1 MSKQKQKSNAEKTIN
16 VTDTTD
22 NLDITLTHSIG
33 DDEFED
39 VILTFGSNVVSTKVV
54 SVFKFVKTQYSTKTS
69 NNGDGVKPIYFKE
82 AFDNGF
88 VYSKRYEDNNKCGV
102 IVIQNY
108 DSLLSNNDDYYE
120 MSLLIDVIDT
130 KTNKQST
137 IEKKLTLKYNKPA
150 QTEEPKKKARTKR
163 QTVLNVDNPSP
174 LYATM
179 STKIESLQP
188 KEEEVPIMNLKM
200 VASLVNGENEDL
212 TINRYKEL
220 ESSDV
225 VETSGLND
233 VSLVCDVFSDIADG
247 NETVEIFG
255 LNFSVTSSAY
265 WCNPTT
271 IIKKEPITLDDDL
284 VLDGVS
290 DETYKD
296 TSVITFQIT
305 DEPVFSRTCLVNIS
319 LVDFPETSISL
330 FIKNM
335 PEEAK
340 KLKI

>member
-1 MSKQKQKSNAEKTIN
+1 MSKQKHKSNADKTIN

-54 SVFKFVKTQYSTKTS
+54 SVFKFVKTQYNTKTS
-69 NNGDGVKPIYFKE
+69 NNGDENKQIYFKE

-88 VYSKRYEDNNKCGV
+88 VYSKRYEDNDKCGV
-102 IVIQNY
+102 IVIRNY
-108 DSLLSNNDDYYE
+108 GSLFSGNDDYYE
-120 MSLLIDVIDT
+120 MLLLIDVIDT

-137 IEKKLTLKYNKPA
+137 IEKKLILKYDKPE
-150 QTEEPKKKARTKR
+150 QTEEPKKKACRKR
-163 QTVLNVDNPSP
+163 QTALNVDNPSP

-179 STKIESLQP
+179 SAKIESLQP
-188 KEEEVPIMNLKM
+188 KEEEVPILNLKM
-200 VASLVNGENEDL
+200 VANLVDGENEGS
-212 TINRYKEL
+212 TINRYKEV

-225 VETSGLND
+225 VETAGLND
-233 VSLVCDVFSDIADG
+233 VSIVCDIFSDMVDEKNFA
-247 NETVEIFG
+247 EIFG

-271 IIKKEPITLDDDL
+271 TIKKEPITLDDDL
-284 VLDGVS
+284 VLDGVLGES
-290 DETYKD
+290 YKD
-296 TSVITFQIT
+296 TTIITFQIT

-319 LVDFPETSISL
+319 IVDFPDTSISL
-330 FIKNM
+330 FIKNL
-335 PEEAK
+335 PED
-340 KLKI
+340 